1 MENFIR
7 EDEIIIKC
15 NIPTGKLKALSIRE
29 EMRAHTVAQIT
40 AEITP
45 GSFQIA
51 ALELNS
57 QPLMI
62 VARQEGKERLLFW
75 GVISEIHVE
84 GAACH
89 ETVHMKAYS
98 LSWFMDLEKKS
109 RSYQGFHSVLEIMEK
124 VGEEHSFKISCF
136 TQDCKTEAPFIQYRE
151 SDWEFLVRLS
161 THLHVPM
168 YPENSYS
175 GKEICMGLSKSRRR
189 AKLYALTE
197 KWCMDEKRAQKMDS
211 DAGKAFYYEVVT
223 GDLFHVGEIA
233 EYERH
238 VLWVFQGEME
248 LRKGM
253 LVCTYRL
260 SGNDYGTVETCFN
273 PHIKGIS
280 LTGKVL
286 ERENETV
293 GVHLDID
300 GESVSG
306 SGYAYPWL
314 PEHGNMTYCMPEPG
328 SRIRLLITGEDER
341 NAVGVHCVRPNGGR
355 SREAQ
360 IPANRWFATDENKKL
375 MLEPSRLML
384 SGEEGRSQISLKDD
398 TGGSIGSSGNILIQA
413 KGKVHIQ
420 GTKVALNAPQEITMV
435 KRGWG
440 DSAVVNICHN
450 LDAMGKQTAFYNLEE
465 LTLQNAPGES
475 RGHGEGQAMSKQ
487 MQAGE
492 EEERKKRRFELQ
504 ELMEQ
509 EEKESRYELGE
520 AVLSV
525 LSAVPQYMG
534 KDKLSQIAAGFR
546 PILGRMNGEKGKGG
560 K

>member
-1 MENFIR
+1 MEHFIR
-7 EDEIIIKC
+7 EDEIVIKC

-29 EMRAHTVAQIT
+29 EMRAHTVAEIT

-51 ALELNS
+51 APELNS

-62 VARQEGKERLLFW
+62 AAKQNEKERLLFW

-84 GAACH
+84 GRAGY

-109 RSYQGFHSVLEIMEK
+109 RSYQGFHSVLKMMEK
-124 VGEEHSFKISCF
+124 IGEEHSFKISCF

-175 GKEICMGLSKSRRR
+175 GKEICLGLSKNRRR
-189 AKLYALTE
+189 AKLYALNE
-197 KWCMDEKRAQKMDS
+197 KWRMDEKQAQRLNF
-211 DAGKAFYYEVVT
+211 DAGGAFYYEVVT

-233 EYERH
+233 EYEQH

-248 LRKGM
+248 LRRGM

-260 SGNDYGTVETCFN
+260 SGNDYGTVESCFN
-273 PHIKGIS
+273 PHIKGVS

-286 ERENETV
+286 EREKESIK
-293 GVHLDID
+293 VHLDID

-306 SGYAYPWL
+306 NGYAYPWL
-314 PEHGNMTYCMPEPG
+314 PEHGNMAYCMPETG

-341 NAVGVHCVRPNGGR
+341 DAIGVHCVGSGER

-375 MLEPSRLML
+375 MLEPSGLML
-384 SGEEGRSQISLKDD
+384 SGEEGRSQISFKDD
-398 TGGSIGSSGNILIQA
+398 AGGSIGTSENILIQA

-435 KRGWG
+435 KWGWG

-465 LTLQNAPGES
+465 VTLQNAPGES
-475 RGHGEGQAMSKQ
+475 RAHEEGQALSEEIQRQK
-487 MQAGE
+487 

-509 EEKESRYELGE
+509 EEKESRYELGA

-525 LSAVPQYMG
+525 LSAVPQYAG